1 MIFYDMSINIEN
13 TEYESLLSSLP
24 GRVFCLEE
32 DSPFFYFLKVS
43 EIRKKKF
50 KLTNV
55 IFFTYIIN

>member
-1 MIFYDMSINIEN
+1 MIFYDMSINIEI

-32 DSPFFYFLKVS
+32 DSPFSIFLKFLKL
-43 EIRKKKF
+43 EKQKF

-55 IFFTYIIN
+55 IFLPI